1 MALFFLLM
9 AAATTLAFPW
19 ALRRLIDEGLA
30 TGASSDQL
38 LLGFAELLAVALVLA
53 IFSAARYYTVSWLG
67 EHVTADVRQR
77 VYAQDRKSVV

>member
-1 MALFFLLM
+1 MALFFLFM

-30 TGASSDQL
+30 TTASPDGL

-53 IFSAARYYTVSWLG
+53 VFSAARYYTVSWLG

-77 VYAQDRKSVV
+77 VYAHVIGG